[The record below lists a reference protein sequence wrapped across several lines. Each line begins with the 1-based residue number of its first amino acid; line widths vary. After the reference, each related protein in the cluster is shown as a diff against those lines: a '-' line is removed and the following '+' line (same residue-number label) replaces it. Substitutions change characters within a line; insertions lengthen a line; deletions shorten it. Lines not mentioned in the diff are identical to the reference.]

1 MGISIDLK
9 GEGNGKLQ
17 KLKIQAY
24 SDPEFKTIV
33 PDSLF
38 TTLINPE
45 KFTMN
50 HKVEYIVPD
59 ITKDKTPPYY
69 QNTPPSDIE
78 LEFLFDDTGVFDE
91 QVNFSILKDRKS
103 KGVEADIQK
112 FMKIAYDINS
122 ETHRPNYLEISW
134 GALQFQG
141 VLEEISIEY
150 KLFAPDAKPL
160 RAIAKTKFKKFIEPK
175 KAAAESNLKSP
186 DLTHVRVAEE
196 GDTLPL
202 MTQRIYGDSKYYLE
216 VARVN
221 KLTAFRKL
229 KAGQQLFFPPIQKP
243 N

>member
-1 MGISIDLK
+1 MGPTINMKGGVTGELK
-9 GEGNGKLQ
+9 KLT
-17 KLKIQAY
+17 IQAY
-24 SDPEFKTIV
+24 SDPEFKKKV
-33 PDSLF
+33 VDGLF

-45 KFTMN
+45 KFVLN

-59 ITKDKTPPYY
+59 STKDKTPPYY

-91 QVNFSILKDRKS
+91 NSNFSILKNRES
-103 KGVEADIQK
+103 KGVEADIEK

-122 ETHRPNYLEISW
+122 EIHRPNYLEISW
-134 GALQFQG
+134 GALLFQG
-141 VLEEISIEY
+141 VLAEVSIEY
-150 KLFAPDAKPL
+150 KLFAPNAKPI

-175 KAAAESNLKSP
+175 KATADSNPNSP

-229 KAGQQLFFPPIQKP
+229 KAGQRLFFPPIQKP
-243 N
+243 D